1 MCGFE
6 HRGSRA
12 LTVERMVEGTMAGI
26 QQGDRVR
33 WKEAAG
39 SEVGIVYVVRDHNG
53 DAHVRFPND
62 GMNIIPTSEL
72 ILVTEDESDDGA

>member
-1 MCGFE
+1 MSE
-6 HRGSRA
+6 
-12 LTVERMVEGTMAGI
+12 I

-39 SEVGIVYVVRDHNG
+39 GEVGIVYVVSDHNG

-72 ILVTEDESDDGA
+72 IPVAEDESAAK